1 MTVMRALRTG
11 AIGTRHVGQLETP
24 GARRVAPS
32 PESVGPELV
41 GRLDEF
47 HEHASGVFRVDEI
60 DP

>member
-1 MTVMRALRTG
+1 MLDSS
-11 AIGTRHVGQLETP
+11 RHQGPDASRL
-24 GARRVAPS
+24 ARNQW
-32 PESVGPELV
+32 GPNWFGSELV